1 MEAEKANGLVGFST
15 FPLSHLASRGK
26 SGSLTPPKSLKRSG
40 QLLVKTGWWTCPGVL
55 PGPCPGGWEHR
66 VLFGEKPQE
75 ERGGGGSAGCNP
87 ENLLCCPHSTLQIWK
102 GFSWQSQEGS

>member
-75 ERGGGGSAGCNP
+75 ERGGGVC
-87 ENLLCCPHSTLQIWK
+87 WV
-102 GFSWQSQEGS
+102 